1 MSTPIGFYTV
11 YDGKSLTLATS
22 TAASSLEL
30 ANPYWG
36 DGSEHINVT
45 GFLGNATGI
54 NGIYSEGYSASLGLG
69 TPLPVAY
76 GGKFIARGAPYN
88 DYLGSAILFFSEEG
102 EEDPENFYQT
112 WQLRT
117 GLRIA
122 GDGNSITY
130 GGGIAAY
137 SNTWVCPENVTDC
150 TTVMR
155 KPWNVPWS
163 SGKYTY
169 NPGDK
174 ISKFIVSG
182 DTNGGYLLSAGGAVE
197 IETYG
202 GDAGQEG
209 HLTIDES
216 AIDLRIGSAGIGIND
231 EAITLSRATMMP
243 YLVVGQNFDEDVY
256 FSASNQSTY
265 ISRKLI
271 LQDPT
276 AIPLS
281 SDSAGISGQ
290 IAIDSNYFY
299 YHNGSKWRRTALSE
313 W

>member
-1 MSTPIGFYTV
+1 MSTPIGFYSV
-11 YDGKSLTLATS
+11 YDGKGLTLATS

-36 DGSEHINVT
+36 DGLEHINVT
-45 GFLGNATGI
+45 SFLGNATGI
-54 NGIYSEGYSASLGLG
+54 NGIYLQGYSASLGLG

-76 GGKFIARGAPYN
+76 GGKFISRGAPNY
-88 DYLGSAILFFSEEG
+88 DYIGSAILLSSEEG
-102 EEDPENFYQT
+102 EQDPENIYQR
-112 WQLRT
+112 WQLNT

-122 GDGNSITY
+122 GNGSITY

-137 SNTWVCPENVTDC
+137 SNTWVCPEGVTDC

-182 DTNGGYLLSAGGAVE
+182 DTNGGYLLSAGGAVK

-202 GDAGQEG
+202 GDDGQAG
-209 HLTIDES
+209 HLIIDGN
-216 AIDLRIGSAGIGIND
+216 AIDLRIGSAAIGIND
-231 EAITLSRATMMP
+231 EIITLNRATTMP
-243 YLVVGQNFDEDVY
+243 YLVVGQSFDEDVY
-256 FSASNQSTY
+256 FSATNQNTY

-281 SDSAGISGQ
+281 SNSAGTSGQ
-290 IAIDSNYFY
+290 IAYDNNYHY
-299 YHNGSKWRRTALSE
+299 RHNGTNWTRTAMSS